1 MKRASQHVA
10 FAVAGILAAWV
21 LASAVRIELLNI
33 AAGYYLPRRDDDG
46 TWRISKKPTPR
57 NQLRGLV
64 ERVGLPQYLL
74 APTLIAFAGFC
85 FATAKA
91 RGQRLFA
98 VAGIAIGVIAWLLAL
113 YRGYFTSLGW

>member
-1 MKRASQHVA
+1 MQRISQHVA
-10 FAVAGILAAWV
+10 FAAMCVLSVWV
-21 LASAVRIELLNI
+21 LASAVRLELLNV

-46 TWRISKKPTPR
+46 TWRISREPTPR

-74 APTLIAFAGFC
+74 APALIAFAGFC
-85 FATAKA
+85 LATTKA
-91 RGQRLFA
+91 RGQRSLA

-113 YRGYFTSLGW
+113 YRGYLTSLGW